1 MQNDQAIQSD
11 LLKALKQHKLVAIVR
26 GVANEQADRA
36 AQALADGGVRL
47 LEATMNT
54 PGALG
59 MVSRW
64 REQHAGRLRVGA
76 GTVLNVA
83 MAKDAIAAG
92 AEFLISPNVDEAVIE
107 YAVGQGVPIWPGA
120 MTPTE
125 IVRAHAAGAGA
136 IKLFPAGPLG
146 VNYLKDVRGPLAHVP
161 LIATGGIG
169 LDNAIE
175 FLRAGA
181 VAVGVGS
188 NLVDPRL
195 IAAGRFDELAALAA
209 RYVAAVGTADGAA
222 DGADGSSSDSSDEKP
237 PGGGAPA

>member
-11 LLKALKQHKLVAIVR
+11 LLEVLKQHKLVAIVR
-26 GVANEQADRA
+26 GISKAHADHT
-36 AQALADGGVRL
+36 AQALADGGVHL

-54 PGALG
+54 LGALG
-59 MVSRW
+59 MISHW
-64 REQHAGRLRVGA
+64 RERHAGRLRVGA

-83 MAKDAIAAG
+83 MAKEAIAAG

-125 IVRAHAAGAGA
+125 IVRAHVAGAEA
-136 IKLFPAGPLG
+136 IKLFPSGPLG
-146 VNYLKDVRGPLAHVP
+146 VSYFKDVRGPLGHVP
-161 LIATGGIG
+161 LIAVGGIG
-169 LDNAIE
+169 LDNAAE

-188 NLVDPRL
+188 NLVDPKL
-195 IAAGRFDELAALAA
+195 IVAGRFDELAALAA
-209 RYVAAVGTADGAA
+209 RYVAAVGAGRNSSGQTASQDEPKGALA
-222 DGADGSSSDSSDEKP
+222 
-237 PGGGAPA
+237 